1 MWLAKKIGVR
11 RRMNNQETKQSVLDT
26 MNRVYRNTLTTTSGG
41 NISAISDEGVI
52 YITPSSIDKG
62 GLTID
67 DIVEVL
73 PSGKINGKHKPSIE
87 LPFHSNIYK
96 LRPDIK
102 GVVHAHAPEVVA
114 YAIARKSPSSKIAPI
129 YNKILG
135 DISDSR
141 YEIPGSLELGDI
153 VKEEFEKGFYTV
165 MMDSHGATV
174 GGTDLNDAYIK
185 YEALNDCADTMLNAA
200 MLGGVN
206 TVDDF
211 VSYSKTTGTYTC
223 NITDE
228 DREIARDLSKLLK
241 RSFKQRLVSSY
252 SGTLA
257 SKNSIGEIIINPD
270 NVSREDITE
279 NDFIKYKDGKFS
291 KTLGGKEIDSQN
303 IVSYIA
309 LIEEIF
315 VSNECAKTVFISTP
329 NAIMGF
335 AVAKKLFNSRLIP
348 ETYIMLK
355 DVAQVAHGKT
365 KEEIAFMISREC
377 PSLVID
383 NECVITI
390 GKNPIKA
397 FDRMEVIEF
406 SARSVIKAKQI
417 AEIVPINQQEVDDIN
432 RVFDGW

>member
-1 MWLAKKIGVR
+1 
-11 RRMNNQETKQSVLDT
+11 MNNQETKQAVLDT
-26 MNRVYRNTLTTTSGG
+26 MNRVYRNMLTTTSGG

-73 PSGKINGKHKPSIE
+73 PCGKINGKHKPSIE

-129 YNKILG
+129 YRKVLG

-153 VKEEFEKGFYTV
+153 VKEEFEKGFNTV

-185 YEALNDCADTMLNAA
+185 YEALNDCAETMLNAA
-200 MLGGVN
+200 MLGGIN
-206 TVDDF
+206 TIEDITDYSRKTSTY
-211 VSYSKTTGTYTC
+211 VS
-223 NITDE
+223 NITEE
-228 DREIARDLSKLLK
+228 DMEKAKILAKLLK
-241 RSFKQRLVSSY
+241 RSFRQKLVSSY
-252 SGTLA
+252 SGTMA
-257 SKNSIGEIIINPD
+257 SKNSMGEIIINPD
-270 NVSREDITE
+270 SVNREDITE
-279 NDFIKYKDGKFS
+279 NDFIKYKDGQFS
-291 KTLGGKEIDSQN
+291 QTLGGEEIKCKD
-303 IVSYIA
+303 IVAYIA

-315 VSNECAKTVFISTP
+315 KSNECAETVFISTP

-335 AVAKKLFNSRLIP
+335 AVAGKLFNSRLIP
-348 ETYIMLK
+348 ESYIMLK
-355 DVAQVAHGKT
+355 DVAQVANGKS
-365 KEEIAFMISREC
+365 KEEIALIISREC
-377 PSLVID
+377 PSIVID

-397 FDRMEVIEF
+397 FDRMEVIDF
-406 SARSVIKAKQI
+406 SARSVVKAKQV
-417 AEIVPINQQEVDDIN
+417 AEIVPINQSEVDDIN
-432 RVFDGW
+432 SVFDGW